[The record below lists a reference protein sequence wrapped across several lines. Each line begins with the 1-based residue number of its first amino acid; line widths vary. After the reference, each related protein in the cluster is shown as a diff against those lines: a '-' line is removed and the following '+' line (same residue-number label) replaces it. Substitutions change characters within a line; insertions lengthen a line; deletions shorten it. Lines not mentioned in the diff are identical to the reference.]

1 MPLKSLVMLTS
12 SDTLLLADRLRLA
25 VGRLARRLRQQSLG
39 GLTPSQRS
47 ILATLDRSGPIT
59 LSRVAEI
66 EAVSRPAASGIVSR
80 LEERGLIERRANPA
94 DRRSTLLAL
103 SEKGETVLEEGR
115 RERTAVLAV
124 RVQRLSEQDR
134 RTLANA
140 IEVLDRLVDEE

>member
-1 MPLKSLVMLTS
+1 MLTS

-47 ILATLDRSGPIT
+47 ILATLDRCGPTT

-80 LEERGLIERRANPA
+80 LEERGLIERRANPG
-94 DRRSTLLAL
+94 DRRSALLAL
-103 SEKGETVLEEGR
+103 SEEGETVLEQGR

-124 RVQRLSEQDR
+124 RVERLSEKDR
-134 RTLANA
+134 RILADA
-140 IEVLDRLVDEE
+140 IEVLDGLVDEE

>member
-1 MPLKSLVMLTS
+1 MLTS

-47 ILATLDRSGPIT
+47 ILATLDRCGPIT

-66 EAVSRPAASGIVSR
+66 EGVSRPAVSGIVSR
-80 LEERGLIERRANPA
+80 LEERGLIVRRTNPA
-94 DRRSTLLAL
+94 DRRSALLAL
-103 SEKGETVLEEGR
+103 SDEGETVLEQGR

-124 RVQRLSEQDR
+124 RMERLGEEDR
-134 RTLANA
+134 RLLADA
-140 IEVLDRLVDEE
+140 LEVLDRLVDEE